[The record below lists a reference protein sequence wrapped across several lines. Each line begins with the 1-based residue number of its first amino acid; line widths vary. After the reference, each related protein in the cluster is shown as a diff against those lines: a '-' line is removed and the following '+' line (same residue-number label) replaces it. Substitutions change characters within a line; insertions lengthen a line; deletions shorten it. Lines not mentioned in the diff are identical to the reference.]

1 MNFYP
6 LMFYGCS
13 AKRLK
18 DRRKVEKFDEKE
30 ESLSEDKD
38 TPIKIMDKDTDK
50 MDSNKLLSPELAKI
64 GEIPNDSRS
73 GASSPSPS
81 DGERERECVCVCV
94 DGERGREGGRESTEL
109 YRDIETE
116 G

>member
-1 MNFYP
+1 
-6 LMFYGCS
+6 MFYDCS

-30 ESLSEDKD
+30 ESVSEDKD
-38 TPIKIMDKDTDK
+38 TPIKIMDKTQMDSDK
-50 MDSNKLLSPELAKI
+50 MDSNKLLSPELAKS

-81 DGERERECVCVCV
+81 DGQCVCVCV
-94 DGERGREGGRESTEL
+94 CVCVCLCVCVCGWREGEGDGKRE
-109 YRDIETE
+109 
-116 G
+116 

>member
-1 MNFYP
+1 MSYF
-6 LMFYGCS
+6 CS

-38 TPIKIMDKDTDK
+38 APMKIMDKTQVDTDK
-50 MDSNKLLSPELAKI
+50 MDSNKLLSPELAKC
-64 GEIPNDSRS
+64 GELPNGSRS

-81 DGERERECVCVCV
+81 DGECMM
-94 DGERGREGGRESTEL
+94 GEKRGREG
-109 YRDIETE
+109 
-116 G
+116 

>member
-1 MNFYP
+1 M
-6 LMFYGCS
+6 LCGCS

-30 ESLSEDKD
+30 ESMSEHKD
-38 TPIKIMDKDTDK
+38 TPIKIMDKTQVVPDK

-81 DGERERECVCVCV
+81 DGE
-94 DGERGREGGRESTEL
+94 S
-109 YRDIETE
+109 
-116 G
+116 